1 MIILSWNFSL
11 GISLINQG
19 EKSADTKAR
28 KAIGAAEIK
37 SHLLALSCNFVAVTA
52 VVLKRWRGGGG
63 GTCDMTFWKG
73 GPGHTSRTH
82 VLDGGPPSCLRRV
95 NSASLNN
102 KEGEQKTS
110 MKADLYLNSRY
121 CARDLYLTP
130 ESGSFFFVFSEAPT
144 EAVGWGRWRGGI
156 GASRDVDVN
165 LRANSFSLQSRPF

>member
-1 MIILSWNFSL
+1 MMIILSWNFSL

-37 SHLLALSCNFVAVTA
+37 SHLRAWLCNFVVAAA
-52 VVLKRWRGGGG
+52 VVLKRWRRGDVWYDFLKRGAWTHFMD
-63 GTCDMTFWKG
+63 TCSRR
-73 GPGHTSRTH
+73 GPSE
-82 VLDGGPPSCLRRV
+82 PSAQV

-130 ESGSFFFVFSEAPT
+130 ESRGFFFVFSEAPT
-144 EAVGWGRWRGGI
+144 EAVGGWGGGGRGWG
-156 GASRDVDVN
+156 GDRCEP
-165 LRANSFSLQSRPF
+165 RRGC